1 MKQLLLLRH
10 GVAEPHGTAG
20 VDDDDRRLTPKGEK
34 KLEAVGKGL
43 VRLGYE
49 FDRIFTSPL
58 PRAHRTAQIV
68 AEWLEAEDRLEN
80 VDILRPGN
88 SASSIRDWVV
98 TRPEKEVLLVGH
110 NPNLTELLGLLIGF
124 EGPELPFD
132 LAKGGLA
139 ALSSNDGE
147 SFRLDLLMTAKT
159 FSRLED

>member
-1 MKQLLLLRH
+1 MKQLILLRH
-10 GVAEPHGTAG
+10 GVAEPHGTVGIA
-20 VDDDDRRLTPKGEK
+20 DDDRRLTPKGEK
-34 KLEAVGKGL
+34 KLEAVGEGL

-58 PRAHRTAQIV
+58 PRARQTAEVV
-68 AEWLEAEDRLEN
+68 AERLDEEDRVEN
-80 VDILRPGN
+80 VEILRPGN

-98 TRPEKEVLLVGH
+98 TRPEKRVMLVGH

-124 EGPELPFD
+124 EGLELPFD

-139 ALSSNDGE
+139 VLSSNDGE
-147 SFRLDLLMTAKT
+147 SFRLELLITAKT